1 MKEEKSMRGKVNR
14 NEQIFGLV
22 FIVPALVIIGIF
34 YVWPAIRLF
43 LLSFTNYNVM
53 SKFGNWVGFKNYASM
68 FSDKEYTNSLLVT
81 IKMALIIVPVQTVL
95 ALLFAV
101 AVNREGRIFKFFRTG
116 FFIPSITSFVAVAI
130 LWKQLLNPSFGLV
143 NSLLKSLGLP
153 TSQFLSSIPDAFYSV
168 IFVCIWKSWGYFM
181 VIFISGL
188 QDISQDIRDATKI
201 DGANSLEELLFITIP
216 MLKRTILLV
225 VVVTTMDAIK
235 LFVPAYTMTAGGPI
249 GTTTTTVYYLW
260 RKAFRLQEIGSASA
274 MSMILF
280 MLIAIIVIIQ
290 FRIGSGDNNE

>member
-1 MKEEKSMRGKVNR
+1 
-14 NEQIFGLV
+14 
-22 FIVPALVIIGIF
+22 
-34 YVWPAIRLF
+34 VWPAIRLF

>member
-1 MKEEKSMRGKVNR
+1 MRGKVNR